1 MDSGSSSR
9 GGDDKK
15 PSGQGGLGCFNL
27 INKQGSK
34 NKDKPIERAPE
45 AVRLDVTDR
54 RRGSNHNYPPMGSDY
69 LHHPDDSITGL
80 PEFTGIPNPPMA
92 KAPEFQGPRSAGN
105 S

>member
-1 MDSGSSSR
+1 MTHVFVI
-9 GGDDKK
+9 
-15 PSGQGGLGCFNL
+15 FNWFF
-27 INKQGSK
+27 
-34 NKDKPIERAPE
+34 PPERAPE

-69 LHHPDDSITGL
+69 LHHPDDGITGL

-105 S
+105 SWTNLQDKLAVWDPFARICIVLII